1 MFSPTEQIS
10 LVFTNKDDLY
20 FGDDLLKLTLNQY
33 LWKELHKTYQ
43 AVYFLSATG
52 KSFTVQTFGDAE
64 CVPYTPKHSLF
75 SSEQSKFSG
84 WLLRQL
90 RESAA
95 FVCSLEDFCS
105 VLGQSQWKDTLQS
118 IAREKKRCGSF
129 ILTASTADEA
139 TGKLLLESPV
149 FQWLQ
154 EDSIT
159 VIRGGT
165 IRSLYE
171 SLLKNKWKSCFFLN
185 AFTQERIHSL
195 LLHIVM
201 EHPDRCCNPQSLNQL
216 AEYLTAYL
224 RDPKLHISQPIFPR
238 SLPIHYLLYRDL
250 YEQLKNEKIWSLL
263 TRLSTGGSKLNS
275 RLSSHDWE
283 DADIP
288 ILRDPGC
295 YAGKCLLLRLPKWLL
310 VDEADAAQA
319 EQTLCKI
326 QRQAAFPR
334 NRPENPAIIATIERF
349 LQRLEIVRYGDTGSY
364 LQILEALEFCMNW
377 LYCEEE
383 SQILSII
390 KQMEDTVT
398 ICEQCYQLSFNLQL
412 QQPQGQNLLHTKS
425 TNQLRENLNVCLELR
440 NRSIDLTKASIIG
453 LSMSTVDAQI
463 TQQVEQLQEKIQQ
476 FGAQLPD
483 TAPIP
488 EAQAEPEEEE
498 EDLSEFVL
506 TAEDYDIRPSVSW

>member
-1 MFSPTEQIS
+1 
-10 LVFTNKDDLY
+10 
-20 FGDDLLKLTLNQY
+20 
-33 LWKELHKTYQ
+33 
-43 AVYFLSATG
+43 
-52 KSFTVQTFGDAE
+52 
-64 CVPYTPKHSLF
+64 
-75 SSEQSKFSG
+75 
-84 WLLRQL
+84 
-90 RESAA
+90 
-95 FVCSLEDFCS
+95 
-105 VLGQSQWKDTLQS
+105 
-118 IAREKKRCGSF
+118 
-129 ILTASTADEA
+129 
-139 TGKLLLESPV
+139 
-149 FQWLQ
+149 
-154 EDSIT
+154 
-159 VIRGGT
+159 
-165 IRSLYE
+165 
-171 SLLKNKWKSCFFLN
+171 
-185 AFTQERIHSL
+185 
-195 LLHIVM
+195 
-201 EHPDRCCNPQSLNQL
+201 
-216 AEYLTAYL
+216 
-224 RDPKLHISQPIFPR
+224 
-238 SLPIHYLLYRDL
+238 
-250 YEQLKNEKIWSLL
+250 
-263 TRLSTGGSKLNS
+263 
-275 RLSSHDWE
+275 
-283 DADIP
+283 
-288 ILRDPGC
+288 
-295 YAGKCLLLRLPKWLL
+295 
-310 VDEADAAQA
+310 
-319 EQTLCKI
+319 
-326 QRQAAFPR
+326 
-334 NRPENPAIIATIERF
+334 